1 MEKNNTPFT
10 IVETKQLDCHF
21 GPHYY
26 HERKPKSHRIVL
38 QGTRKIGCNA
48 HISIKKCNLF
58 PEFEAVSKEKSTSL
72 RTVKEAK
79 MKRLKKRLVE
89 APETVQ
95 TVTMYFVSLPT
106 EEAHHGHSTGAG
118 VAGYSQR
125 MNSDVAA
132 KLAQIVSEGVTEIKQ
147 VCIHVHTRK
156 YTPTHTTMT
165 TLPATN
171 RHGVNFSVHHPY
183 TTMSIC
189 MADRIW

>member
-1 MEKNNTPFT
+1 MEKNNIPFS

-26 HERKPKSHRIVL
+26 QEYKPKSHRVFL

-48 HISIKKCNLF
+48 RIIIKKCKLF
-58 PEFEAVSKEKSTSL
+58 PEFEALPTEKSTSL
-72 RTVKEAK
+72 RTIKEMT
-79 MKRLKKRLVE
+79 MKKLKQKLTE

-95 TVTMYFVSLPT
+95 TVTMYYVSLPS

-147 VCIHVHTRK
+147 VCYYCPLH
-156 YTPTHTTMT
+156 TPT
-165 TLPATN
+165 
-171 RHGVNFSVHHPY
+171 Y
-183 TTMSIC
+183 T
-189 MADRIW
+189 

>member
-1 MEKNNTPFT
+1 MFYFPQRIPKLFWKYGGMEKNNTPFS

-26 HERKPKSHRIVL
+26 HERKPKSHRVCL

-48 HISIKKCNLF
+48 HIIIKKCKLF
-58 PEFEAVSKEKSTSL
+58 PEFEALPTEKSTSL
-72 RTVKEAK
+72 RIIKEMT
-79 MKRLKKRLVE
+79 MKKLKQKLTE

-95 TVTMYFVSLPT
+95 TVTMYYVSLPL
-106 EEAHHGHSTGAG
+106 EEAHHGHSTGTG

-147 VCIHVHTRK
+147 VCYYCPLHT
-156 YTPTHTTMT
+156 YTHTHSCTHTPTYMT
-165 TLPATN
+165 
-171 RHGVNFSVHHPY
+171 Y
-183 TTMSIC
+183 T
-189 MADRIW
+189 